1 MNSNV
6 TFHDDEFNFDPAA
19 YAVVSAPRTGGQAT
33 QDGPL
38 PAPGYYTV
46 RVVSGGL
53 KQNKETGEL
62 ATDKNGKPIFTINR
76 IEVLEP
82 EEAAGSFKL
91 FQSIYTN
98 GFHQKNWKTGEVYTN
113 KPKVYEFVSCL
124 MAIDHTAPTGNYG
137 ENVDALNT
145 LLQSK
150 PTMTVRLTYE
160 ATDKSLA
167 QALIASG
174 IDKKAAYKQAKLS
187 SKAFKN
193 PDGTYRTQVDGANG
207 EPIMAELRI
216 AEFVPSSNVMNVV
229 LGPLPLRAVA

>member
-6 TFHDDEFNFDPAA
+6 TFHDDDFNFDPAA
-19 YAVVSAPRTGGQAT
+19 YAAATGARTGGQAT
-33 QDGPL
+33 EDGPL
-38 PAPGYYTV
+38 PAPGYYVV

-62 ATDKNGKPIFTINR
+62 LTDKNGKPIFSINR

-82 EEAAGSFKL
+82 EEAVGSFKL

-98 GFHQKNWKTGEVYTN
+98 GFHPKNWKTGEVYTN
-113 KPKVYEFVSCL
+113 RPKVYEFVSCL
-124 MAIDHTAPTGNYG
+124 MAIDDLAPTGNYG
-137 ENVDALNT
+137 ENIESLDK

-160 ATDKSLA
+160 GTDKALA
-167 QALIASG
+167 QTLIATG
-174 IDKKAAYKQAKLS
+174 VDKKAAYKQATLK

-193 PDGTYRTQVDGANG
+193 ADGTYRTQTSGVSG
-207 EPIMAELRI
+207 EAVMAELRI
-216 AEFVPSSNVMNVV
+216 AEFVPSGAAADVV
-229 LGPLPLRAVA
+229 LGPLPLRANA

>member
-6 TFHDDEFNFDPAA
+6 TFHDDEFNFDPSV
-19 YAVVSAPRTGGQAT
+19 YATASAPRAGGARVE
-33 QDGPL
+33 DGPL

-53 KQNKETGEL
+53 KRDKETGDI

-82 EEAAGSFKL
+82 EDAAGSFKL

-98 GFHQKNWKTGEVYTN
+98 GFHPKNWKTGEVFTN

-124 MAIDHTAPTGNYG
+124 MAIDHTAPTGNFSD
-137 ENVDALNT
+137 NVEALDR

-167 QALIASG
+167 QALINSG
-174 IDKKAAYKQAKLS
+174 IDKRAAYKQATLK

-193 PDGTYRTQVDGANG
+193 DDGTYRTQTPGANG
-207 EPIMAELRI
+207 EPVMAELKI
-216 AEFVPSSNVMNVV
+216 AEFVPTSTSVT